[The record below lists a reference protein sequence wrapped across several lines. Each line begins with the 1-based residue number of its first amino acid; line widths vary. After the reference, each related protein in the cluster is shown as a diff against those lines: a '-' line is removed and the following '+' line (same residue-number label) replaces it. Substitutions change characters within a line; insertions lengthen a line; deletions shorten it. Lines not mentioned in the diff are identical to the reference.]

1 MPRPLPIVALT
12 LALALLAG
20 CGEGESKMTRRS
32 VEIAKVPGP
41 LLDAAKKKIPGVDFT
56 EAWSNHADGGEAIH
70 SYEIRGKA
78 TATGKIREL
87 RVAPDGTI
95 LEVE

>member
-1 MPRPLPIVALT
+1 MPRPLPIVALV
-12 LALALLAG
+12 LALVAG
-20 CGEGESKMTRRS
+20 CGQGESKMTRRT
-32 VEIAKVPGP
+32 VEIAKVPAP
-41 LLDAAKKKIPGVDFT
+41 LLDAAKKEIPGVDFT

-87 RVAPDGTI
+87 RVAPDGKI